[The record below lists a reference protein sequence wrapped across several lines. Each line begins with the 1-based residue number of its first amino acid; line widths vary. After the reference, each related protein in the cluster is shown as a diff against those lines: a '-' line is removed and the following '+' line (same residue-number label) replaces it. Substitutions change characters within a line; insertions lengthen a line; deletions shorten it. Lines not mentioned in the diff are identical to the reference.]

1 MPFFFVPILAF
12 YKKHRQF
19 PGESGLNLLSP
30 TPNILNDNSDSK
42 ESAMCPECGNDVEQE
57 GLELGELIV
66 CDECGSELE
75 VIGTEPLRLELAP
88 EEDEDWGE

>member
-1 MPFFFVPILAF
+1 
-12 YKKHRQF
+12 
-19 PGESGLNLLSP
+19 
-30 TPNILNDNSDSK
+30 
-42 ESAMCPECGNDVEQE
+42 MCPECGNDVEQE

-66 CDECGSELE
+66 CGECGGELE

>member
-1 MPFFFVPILAF
+1 
-12 YKKHRQF
+12 
-19 PGESGLNLLSP
+19 
-30 TPNILNDNSDSK
+30 
-42 ESAMCPECGNDVEQE
+42 MCPECGNDVEQE

-75 VIGTEPLRLELAP
+75 VIGTEPLRLERAP